1 MSTTNY
7 LGLNI
12 PDKNSKGRVVT
23 EVFEPN
29 FTKLDQNAEVVDRD
43 KNSIWGGL
51 DGGGL
56 IEDPTVVKEVGKR
69 YIGADGKAYICLK
82 PSNIN
87 NLDNYMP
94 CNVVDN
100 LGRLQNLVDTRIAV
114 YDLGYGVT
122 VVENK
127 FSYEIIVDTKSNAL
141 EDGKIL
147 NYPAGLTFERTN
159 QIVVT
164 YSDNASVNNNGAIR
178 FLTNTAYTLTPI
190 NTNNIGYTY
199 VRKSQL

>member
-1 MSTTNY
+1 MVN
-7 LGLNI
+7 
-12 PDKNSKGRVVT
+12 
-23 EVFEPN
+23 
-29 FTKLDQNAEVVDRD
+29 
-43 KNSIWGGL
+43 GGL
-51 DGGGL
+51 R
-56 IEDPTVVKEVGKR
+56 K
-69 YIGADGKAYICLK
+69 
-82 PSNIN
+82 
-87 NLDNYMP
+87 
-94 CNVVDN
+94 
-100 LGRLQNLVDTRIAV
+100 LQNLVDTRIAV

-127 FSYEIIVDTKSNAL
+127 FSYEIIVDTRSNTL